1 MIRRPPAGGLFCVRW
16 GRVFSFLSPTGCFLF
31 WRKKGVPRLRVRGV
45 SGGLLLSVATKVTK
59 SAIQGGRKFRS
70 SFPLENPPS
79 LNDQRRR
86 AAALP
91 LWKYPPK
98 GRAIIKSR
106 LCRAAAK
113 VGGGLWP
120 LFEKRS
126 CHKPRGCTALH
137 FRTKAAAKR
146 EAETM
151 QHLGEISEVQRSRG
165 RDGQDKRRVKP
176 RKGFSNRRFERR
188 FWVLLPPRAKVP
200 RAGARNVPLV

>member
-1 MIRRPPAGGLFCVRW
+1 M
-16 GRVFSFLSPTGCFLF
+16 SPTGCFLF

-45 SGGLLLSVATKVTK
+45 SDGLLLPIAAKVTK
-59 SAIQGGRKFRS
+59 SAIQGGRKLRS

-79 LNDQRRR
+79 LNDQRGR

-120 LFEKRS
+120 PFRKSS
-126 CHKPRGCTALH
+126 CHSCTALH
-137 FRTKAAAKR
+137 FRAKAAAIQ

-151 QHLGEISEVQRSRG
+151 QHLGEISAAQGSRG
-165 RDGQDKRRVKP
+165 KGKRDKRQVKP

-188 FWVLLPPRAKVP
+188 FWVLLPPGAKVP
-200 RAGARNVPLV
+200 RAGARNVPFDNPSVSAKR